1 MRKIILFND
10 NWKFQ
15 LEGKEPETVQIPHT
29 WNAVDG
35 QDGGDDYFRGKGV
48 YEKIFAKP
56 ELAEG
61 QRLYVEFRGVNSSAE
76 VKLNGK
82 TVATHDGGYST
93 FRADLTDGLAEKNV
107 LTVIA
112 DNSKNDHVYPQ
123 RADFTFYGGIYR
135 CI

>member
-1 MRKIILFND
+1 MRERSRKRCRSPIHGTR
-10 NWKFQ
+10 W
-15 LEGKEPETVQIPHT
+15 TVRT
-29 WNAVDG
+29 
-35 QDGGDDYFRGKGV
+35 GGDDYFRGKGV
-48 YEKIFAKP
+48 YEKTFAKP

-93 FRADLTDGLAEKNV
+93 FRADLTDGLAEENV

-123 RADFTFYGGIYR
+123 RADLHSTAASTVM

>member
-1 MRKIILFND
+1 MRNITLFND

-48 YEKIFAKP
+48 YEKTFAKP

-61 QRLYVEFRGVNSSAE
+61 QRRGK
-76 VKLNGK
+76 VK
-82 TVATHDGGYST
+82 
-93 FRADLTDGLAEKNV
+93 R
-107 LTVIA
+107 
-112 DNSKNDHVYPQ
+112 
-123 RADFTFYGGIYR
+123 
-135 CI
+135 

>member
-1 MRKIILFND
+1 MRNITLFND

-61 QRLYVEFRGVNSSAE
+61 QRLTWSPRRELLQAE

-82 TVATHDGGYST
+82 TVATHDGRIFHLPGGSDR
-93 FRADLTDGLAEKNV
+93 RA
-107 LTVIA
+107 
-112 DNSKNDHVYPQ
+112 
-123 RADFTFYGGIYR
+123 GGR
-135 CI
+135 RMC